1 MRLPG
6 YDESLQTVKQQG
18 VSSESKTDPQK
29 KTKKK
34 ELRHN
39 QRISWWRALHVP
51 TLIQGAKLRL
61 KLEEEK
67 KKIYTLIRG
76 NSAMYRSVKAR

>member
-1 MRLPG
+1 R
-6 YDESLQTVKQQG
+6 V

-29 KTKKK
+29 KTIKKK